1 VSSSGRRACGIDITN
16 NCRPERLSQES
27 VHSKL
32 SSTDVADKLWGP
44 SRAHPLFPVP
54 DWIAATG
61 TVSASVE
68 RRAEAGHLGFGDL
81 GKRFSVLKSYKEIR
95 SSAHLRCGTRG
106 HSRAG
111 TVTQKSPI
119 RSRDRENR

>member
-32 SSTDVADKLWGP
+32 SSTDVADKLWRP
-44 SRAHPLFPVP
+44 SRAHPLFPGP
-54 DWIAATG
+54 DWIAATE

-68 RRAEAGHLGFGDL
+68 RRAEAGRLRFGNS
-81 GKRFSVLKSYKEIR
+81 GKRVLV
-95 SSAHLRCGTRG
+95 SSAVDPTAELV
-106 HSRAG
+106 SY
-111 TVTQKSPI
+111 S
-119 RSRDRENR
+119 